1 MSPKDS
7 IKVWVKLYYNELI
20 LYLLMLLYFLFGYI
34 RAMIIL

>member
-7 IKVWVKLYYNELI
+7 IKVWVELYYNELF